1 MNLLAKCFNNPHL
14 KDKDHKHVPYLVP
27 LFQAL
32 KKWQNDK
39 CHFPRTFKEKK
50 EIRDLYRQMQRMKN
64 DEENFEEG
72 YKACVKLLKATEVP
86 NSVKDLLKHEK
97 VANITPDSDIFWCL
111 LRG

>member
-1 MNLLAKCFNNPHL
+1 M
-14 KDKDHKHVPYLVP
+14 P

-39 CHFPRTFKEKK
+39 NHFPSTFKEKK
-50 EIRDLYRQMQRMKN
+50 EVRDLYRQMQRMKN

-86 NSVKDLLKHEK
+86 SSVKELLKHEK

-111 LRG
+111 LRGTIFVLKKATKFWKVRIQ